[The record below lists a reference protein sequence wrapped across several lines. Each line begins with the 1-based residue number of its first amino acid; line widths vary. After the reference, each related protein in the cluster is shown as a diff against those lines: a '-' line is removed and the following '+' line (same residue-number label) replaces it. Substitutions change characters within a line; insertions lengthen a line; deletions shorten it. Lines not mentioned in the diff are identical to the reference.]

1 LFPSFWRPLVA
12 ASHKTLNLLHCKL
25 RKSAGLKTRLY
36 KTLGKSTGLKTGRYK
51 TKKAANVTTYFE

>member
-1 LFPSFWRPLVA
+1 MA

-36 KTLGKSTGLKTGRYK
+36 KTLGKSTGLKTGRHQ
-51 TKKAANVTTYFE
+51 TKKTANVTTYFE

>member
-1 LFPSFWRPLVA
+1 VA

-36 KTLGKSTGLKTGRYK
+36 KTLGKSTGLKTGRHQ
-51 TKKAANVTTYFE
+51 TKKTANVTTYFE